1 MSSPMSF
8 AASITSMPFGAST
21 SRPSIVS
28 FTVSE
33 GADAVTNSP
42 LVERAALFG
51 DVPLVFVV
59 VLLDRGDNGAGG
71 EVAEG
76 AQHLAAD
83 LAGERQQQVE
93 VARHAAASLDPRQHF
108 EQPGRAFA
116 TRRAL
121 AARLMAEELFH
132 ERRRSHDARVLIEH
146 DQG

>member
-1 MSSPMSF
+1 MSSSMSF

-33 GADAVTNSP
+33 GGAVTESP
-42 LVERAALFG
+42 LIERAALFG
-51 DVPLVFVV
+51 DVALVFVV
-59 VLLDRGDNGAGG
+59 VLLDRGDDGAGG

-83 LAGERQQQVE
+83 LARERQQQVE
-93 VARHAAASLDPRQHF
+93 VARDAAASLDPRQHF

-121 AARLMAEELFH
+121 AARL
-132 ERRRSHDARVLIEH
+132 
-146 DQG
+146 